1 MTAIH
6 VGDRAPEFSVT
17 AHTGEPIRLSDFR
30 NDKVVVLF
38 FYPRDGTPVC
48 TKEACAF
55 RDHYEQFVEAGAQV
69 IGVSSSSEGSHQTFA
84 ALHSLP
90 FPLISDRDGS
100 LRKAFGVPKTLGFL
114 PGRVTYV
121 IDQQGIVR
129 MAFSA
134 QMTADRHVTEALDMV
149 RQLVASC

>member
-1 MTAIH
+1 MAAMTP
-6 VGDRAPEFSVT
+6 GDPAPEFSMT
-17 AHTGEPIRLSDFR
+17 AHTGEPIRLSDYR
-30 NDKVVVLF
+30 GEKVVVLF

-55 RDHYEQFVEAGAQV
+55 RDAYEQFTEAGAQV
-69 IGVSSSSEGSHQTFA
+69 IGVSSSGEPSHRAFA
-84 ALHSLP
+84 ARHGLP
-90 FPLISDRDGS
+90 FPLISDPGGS

-121 IDQQGIVR
+121 IDKEGIVR

-134 QMTADRHVTEALDMV
+134 AMTADRHVTEALEVV
-149 RQLVASC
+149 RQLGNT

>member
-1 MTAIH
+1 MTAIR
-6 VGDRAPEFSVT
+6 VGDRAPEFSRI

-30 NDKVVVLF
+30 DDKVVVLF

-55 RDHYEQFVEAGAQV
+55 RDHYGQFLKAGAQV
-69 IGVSSSSEGSHQTFA
+69 IGVSSGSEKRQQSFA
-84 ALHSLP
+84 ARHDLP

-121 IDQQGIVR
+121 IDRQGIVR

-134 QMTADRHVTEALDMV
+134 QMTADRHVTEALEVV
-149 RQLVASC
+149 RQIDGGT

>member
-1 MTAIH
+1 MSKTIL
-6 VGDRAPEFSVT
+6 GQPAPEFSAT
-17 AHTGEPIRLSDFR
+17 THAGEPIRLSDFR
-30 NDKVVVLF
+30 GEKVVVLF

-55 RDHYEQFVEAGAQV
+55 RDHYEQFSEIGAQV
-69 IGVSSSSEGSHQTFA
+69 IGVSSSGEDSHRAFA
-84 ALHSLP
+84 AQHHLP
-90 FPLISDRDGS
+90 FPLISDRDGA

-121 IDQQGIVR
+121 IDKQGIAR

-134 QMTADRHVTEALDMV
+134 QMTADRHVSEALNVV
-149 RQLVASC
+149 RELGAGS